1 MYLFFIKKLKYSN
14 IYDYYLIYYSQ
25 KMLPID
31 ILSVVYKYLKFASKR
46 KFRMMCKA
54 STKFHVE
61 KKNLI
66 NFSSLYNYMIEKLNI
81 IGILH
86 IVERGKYFPPE
97 NFEYPR
103 QNISTESIITESN
116 MNYIIDHVC
125 YKLYQDFSGLDEYRS
140 ESENENDNNKSNDR
154 NVSDNITKCYKE
166 NYENNLNCS
175 NYEGLMV
182 EYDIIC
188 NCSKHGDIND
198 GTTEDGDDLKIYK
211 FTDKIIFYRM
221 YSYERNSIVDTYNTK
236 EYYGETVFRQISI
249 HTRNEQFIDT
259 LLNRVQK
266 QSRRNKFNFDL

>member
-1 MYLFFIKKLKYSN
+1 
-14 IYDYYLIYYSQ
+14 
-25 KMLPID
+25 
-31 ILSVVYKYLKFASKR
+31 
-46 KFRMMCKA
+46 
-54 STKFHVE
+54 
-61 KKNLI
+61 
-66 NFSSLYNYMIEKLNI
+66 MIEKLNI

-211 FTDKIIFYRM
+211 FTDK
-221 YSYERNSIVDTYNTK
+221 
-236 EYYGETVFRQISI
+236 
-249 HTRNEQFIDT
+249 
-259 LLNRVQK
+259 
-266 QSRRNKFNFDL
+266 QSHL